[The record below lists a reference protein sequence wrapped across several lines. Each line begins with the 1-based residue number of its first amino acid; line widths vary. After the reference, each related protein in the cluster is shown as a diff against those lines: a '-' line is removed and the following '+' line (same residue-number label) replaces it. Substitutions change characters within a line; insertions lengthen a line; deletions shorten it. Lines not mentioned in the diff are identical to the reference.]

1 MTDPLTT
8 LSGTLDAVWAQ
19 LARGASD
26 RDAPARHPVLA
37 TAGRSGGEARMVV
50 LRSAD
55 RDGAR
60 VEIHTDR
67 RSAKVGELVAE
78 PRASLLVWDPAQRLQ
93 IRLRARFEVLAGE
106 AVAPLWQAL
115 PGAARAL
122 YGGRPA
128 PGTPIPEPGD
138 HIADPAAHAFC
149 VLRGALSEIETL
161 HLAKL
166 GHRRTLFRAAEGWQG
181 RWCAP

>member
-8 LSGTLDAVWAQ
+8 LSGTLDTVWTL
-19 LARGASD
+19 LARGATD

-37 TAGRSGGEARMVV
+37 TSGRDGAEARMVV
-50 LRSAD
+50 LREAR
-55 RDGAR
+55 RDPPR
-60 VEIHTDR
+60 VEIFADR
-67 RSAKVGELVAE
+67 RSAKVSELSAE
-78 PRASLLVWDPAQRLQ
+78 PRASLLVWDPALRLQ
-93 IRLRARFEVLAGE
+93 VRLRARFQVLAGE

-128 PGTPIPEPGD
+128 PGAPIPEPGD

-149 VLRGALSEIETL
+149 VLRGVLAEIETL
-161 HLAKL
+161 HLATL
-166 GHRRTLFRAAEGWQG
+166 GHRRALFRATDDWQG
-181 RWCAP
+181 GWCAP